1 MAFNL
6 KSILNNNNIELPDI
20 GQWVGG
26 CGEYNS
32 ISVNSQTTS
41 GTISL
46 LLCDGKD
53 LTVSAKLSKS
63 AQVQLDLL
71 DPKSKKISQKSFINK
86 EFEHV
91 IHRIL
96 YEDSGNYKIKIKVN
110 GVWLKEV
117 LEFKVT

>member
-1 MAFNL
+1 MFD
-6 KSILNNNNIELPDI
+6 SINNIELPDI
-20 GQWVGG
+20 GQLVGG

-71 DPKSKKISQKSFINK
+71 DPKYKKISEKSFINK

-91 IHRIL
+91 ITPNL

-110 GVWLKEV
+110 GVWLKQALV
-117 LEFKVT
+117 FKVT